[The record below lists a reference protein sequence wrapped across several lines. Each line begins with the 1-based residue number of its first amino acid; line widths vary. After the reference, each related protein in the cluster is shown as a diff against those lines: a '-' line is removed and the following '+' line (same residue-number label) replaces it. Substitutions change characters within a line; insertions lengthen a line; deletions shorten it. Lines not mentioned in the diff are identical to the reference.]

1 MVGVSLSPAGD
12 RGEPSAGVIAMWAHS
27 RSTSTAFLRMM
38 IERGDVIS
46 VHEPWL
52 ALTETGSVAL
62 PAGDGG
68 TARAAS
74 DTELR
79 DHLIR
84 LSGTRPVFVKEVMDY
99 RYPYL
104 FDTPAEVASFTHTF
118 IVRDPRPTI
127 ASHYAM
133 KPAVTSPEI
142 GFERL
147 AELFDLLWAVT
158 GRKPLVLRAER
169 LVDDPHAT
177 VRAFCDYTGLPFLPE
192 AIAWRPEDRP
202 EWGRHRRWHLDTINS
217 TGFTDQRNAYE
228 VTVDNNSSLR
238 SFYDHHYPFY
248 EHIVRHAS

>member
-1 MVGVSLSPAGD
+1 
-12 RGEPSAGVIAMWAHS
+12 MWAHS

-38 IERGDVIS
+38 IERGDVIT

-52 ALTETGSVAL
+52 ALTETGTVTL
-62 PAGDGG
+62 PAVGDG
-68 TARAAS
+68 TASARS

-79 DHLIR
+79 DHLIQ
-84 LSGTRPVFVKEVMDY
+84 LSNSRPVFVKEVVDY

-104 FDTPAEVASFTHTF
+104 FDTPAEIASFTHTF

-147 AELFDLLWAVT
+147 AELFDLLWSVT
-158 GRKPLVLRAER
+158 GRKPLVLRTER
-169 LVDDPHAT
+169 LVGDPQAA
-177 VRAFCDYTGLPFLPE
+177 VRTFCDYTGLPFLSH
-192 AIAWRPEDRP
+192 AVAWRPEDRP
-202 EWGRHRRWHLDTINS
+202 EWARHRAWHLDAINS
-217 TGFTDQRNAYE
+217 SGFTENRNSYE
-228 VTVDNNSSLR
+228 VTVDNNALLR

-248 EHIVRHAS
+248 ERIVRHAD

>member
-1 MVGVSLSPAGD
+1 M
-12 RGEPSAGVIAMWAHS
+12 GVIAMWAHS

-38 IERGDVIS
+38 IERGDVTT

-52 ALTETGSVAL
+52 ALTEAGKVTL
-62 PAGDGG
+62 PASDNGVR
-68 TARAAS
+68 TVRS

-79 DHLIR
+79 DHLVG
-84 LSGTRPVFVKEVMDY
+84 LGESRPVFVKEVVDY

-133 KPAVTSPEI
+133 KPTVTSPEI

-147 AELFDLLWAVT
+147 AELFDLFWSVT
-158 GRKPLVLRAER
+158 GRRPLVLRAER
-169 LVDDPHAT
+169 LVENPLAV
-177 VRAFCDYTGLPFLPE
+177 VRAFCDYAGLPFAAE
-192 AIAWRPEDRP
+192 AITWQPQDPP
-202 EWGRHRRWHLDTINS
+202 EWGRHRAWHLDAINS
-217 TGFTDQRNAYE
+217 SGFVDRRNSYE
-228 VTVDNNSSLR
+228 VTVDNSALLR

-248 EHIVRHAS
+248 ERIVRYAD